1 MSATDKLYFPP
12 TGEETSH
19 YLLVTVSEG
28 SGGGLQ
34 GRVSVEKPGQP
45 QEGAESAPP
54 QYEGATEGGLATV
67 LKEAD
72 EFAALRGYP
81 LRLAKPDDV
90 EFPAELGT
98 YAERQIGG

>member
-19 YLLVTVSEG
+19 FLLVTLSKG
-28 SGGGLQ
+28 GDGGLR

-45 QEGAESAPP
+45 QEGSGAAPT
-54 QYEGATEGGLATV
+54 YEGATDGDLAAV

-72 EFAALRGYP
+72 EFAALKGYP
-81 LRLAKPDDV
+81 LRVSKPDGVD
-90 EFPAELGT
+90 FPAELGT
-98 YAERQIGG
+98 YAERRIAE